1 MRKFI
6 VTGDVVITFV
16 HEVEADDEDA
26 AAIAV
31 ERLRGS
37 QLITEHNIDDA
48 SIQVAD
54 VFMGT
59 PS

>member
-16 HEVEADDEDA
+16 HEVEAEDEDA
-26 AAIAV
+26 AAFAV

-48 SIQVAD
+48 TIHVVD
-54 VFMGT
+54 VFKGA
-59 PS
+59 P